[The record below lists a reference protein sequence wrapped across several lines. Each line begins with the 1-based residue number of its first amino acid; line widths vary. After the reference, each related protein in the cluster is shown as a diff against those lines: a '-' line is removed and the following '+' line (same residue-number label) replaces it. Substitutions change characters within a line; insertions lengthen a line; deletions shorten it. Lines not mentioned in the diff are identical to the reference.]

1 MNRSRMMN
9 APRLQ
14 RVSGD
19 LCERAKRILFVSA
32 AGFLALFCA
41 VVFWR

>member
-9 APRLQ
+9 APRL
-14 RVSGD
+14 RSVNCD
-19 LCERAKRILFVSA
+19 LCDRAKRILFASA